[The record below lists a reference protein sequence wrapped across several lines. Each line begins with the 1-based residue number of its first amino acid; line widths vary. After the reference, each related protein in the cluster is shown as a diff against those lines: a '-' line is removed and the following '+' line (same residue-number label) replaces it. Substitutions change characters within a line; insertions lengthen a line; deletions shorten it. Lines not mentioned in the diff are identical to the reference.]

1 MVEGGVVSMQNKAS
15 LTRTQKVP
23 GGPECPSRTATW
35 KSQPENAGSHS
46 VCLEV
51 TGCISSARFEVHHHC
66 KSEGFL
72 AGVQCPAPRCLVAL
86 DSAVL
91 IGWGSCGISLRY
103 IIKCGIVVWR
113 TATALFYCR
122 TKQEKVLLYWGQDV
136 LICWRRYRDLEP
148 VTFWGLPSGDRWE
161 LRIILSNMSWFQIL
175 FSLLLTLQLPRD
187 IYRFWVQVSMFC

>member
-1 MVEGGVVSMQNKAS
+1 MVEGGGVGVQNKAS
-15 LTRTQKVP
+15 LTHSQKLP
-23 GGPECPSRTATW
+23 GVPECPSRTGIW

-51 TGCISSARFEVHHHC
+51 TGCISSARFEVQHHC

-72 AGVQCPAPRCLVAL
+72 AGVQCPAPHYLVAL

-91 IGWGSCGISLRY
+91 IGWGSSSISLMY
-103 IIKCGIVVWR
+103 IILCGVIVWR
-113 TATALFYCR
+113 TETALFY
-122 TKQEKVLLYWGQDV
+122 KQNRRKYCYTEGFKDV
-136 LICWRRYRDLEP
+136 LMCWRRDRDLET
-148 VTFWGLPSGDRWE
+148 VAFWGLSSGDRWE
-161 LRIILSNMSWFQIL
+161 LKTILSNMAWFQIL

>member
-35 KSQPENAGSHS
+35 KSQPENAASHS

-122 TKQEKVLLYWGQDV
+122 TKQEKVLLYWGQRCIDM
-136 LICWRRYRDLEP
+136 LKKIQRLRACNLLGF
-148 VTFWGLPSGDRWE
+148 TFWRQVRAKNHPKQHGLV
-161 LRIILSNMSWFQIL
+161 SNTFLITSY
-175 FSLLLTLQLPRD
+175 LTAAQRHL
-187 IYRFWVQVSMFC
+187 